1 MLNELM
7 RQKQKKDKAQMVEYW
22 NAQHGSYNGKTKYY
36 KVLDERGRS
45 CHGGSAVWSLP
56 TRNADGTWTPGDW
69 MPEVGGILRLCL
81 TGYHIVTIDQ
91 LLDWLGPRIFEVEI
105 GSNVMRVNINPDLA
119 LERTVGQ
126 TYLQIDA
133 SIGADIIHGPDK
145 SVVRQCR
152 LTRECIGWNEW
163 TARLF
168 ACECAEKV
176 LYIYEAE
183 YPHDNRPRR
192 AIEATRKYVKAVM
205 RNASDA
211 EIAEASCAAEAAY
224 RAAHDASMEAIGN
237 TARYAAYAAELASAV
252 GTAED
257 KFSTYAAGDVAR
269 AAIDA
274 IAAEAKIAAS
284 KFTSDESTI
293 RAAAETAR
301 AKMRQWQ
308 VKHLSEILE
317 KEE

>member
-1 MLNELM
+1 
-7 RQKQKKDKAQMVEYW
+7 
-22 NAQHGSYNGKTKYY
+22 
-36 KVLDERGRS
+36 
-45 CHGGSAVWSLP
+45 
-56 TRNADGTWTPGDW
+56 
-69 MPEVGGILRLCL
+69 
-81 TGYHIVTIDQ
+81 
-91 LLDWLGPRIFEVEI
+91 
-105 GSNVMRVNINPDLA
+105 MRVNINPDLA

-133 SIGADIIHGPDK
+133 SIGADVIHGPDK

-152 LTRECIGWNEW
+152 LIRECLGWNEW

-168 ACECAEKV
+168 ACDCAEKV

-183 YPHDNRPRR
+183 YPDDNRPRR

-205 RNASDA
+205 ENTSDA

-237 TARYAAYAAELASAV
+237 TARYAAYAAELAAGV
-252 GTAED
+252 GVLED
-257 KFSTYAAGDVAR
+257 ELYTYAAGDVAYV
-269 AAIDA
+269 ATDA

-308 VKHLSEILE
+308 VKRLSEILE
-317 KEE
+317 REE

>member
-133 SIGADIIHGPDK
+133 SIGADVIHGPDK

-152 LTRECIGWNEW
+152 LTRECLGWNEW

-168 ACECAEKV
+168 ACDCAEKV

-183 YPHDNRPRR
+183 YPDDNRPRR

-205 RNASDA
+205 ENVSDA
-211 EIAEASCAAEAAY
+211 EIAEASCAVEAAY
-224 RAAHDASMEAIGN
+224 KAAHDAYIKAMGHA
-237 TARYAAYAAELASAV
+237 ARCASYAAELT
-252 GTAED
+252 TAIGSTED
-257 KFSTYAAGDVAR
+257 NFLIYIEGDPAYAAV
-269 AAIDA
+269 DA

-293 RAAAETAR
+293 RTAAETAR

-308 VKHLSEILE
+308 VKRLSEILE
-317 KEE
+317 REE

>member
-22 NAQHGSYNGKTKYY
+22 DAPQKHYDGETKYY

-81 TGYHIVTIDQ
+81 TGYHVATIDQ

-133 SIGADIIHGPDK
+133 SIGADVIHGPDK

-205 RNASDA
+205 ENTSDA

-237 TARYAAYAAELASAV
+237 TARYAAYAAELAAGV
-252 GTAED
+252 GVLED
-257 KFSTYAAGDVAR
+257 ELYTYAAGDVAYV
-269 AAIDA
+269 ATDA

-308 VKHLSEILE
+308 VKRLSEILE
-317 KEE
+317 REE